1 MPCFEN
7 IDVNTVIS
15 KFSERF
21 KCNLSENDLEIY
33 VEDIIKQSY
42 NNFWTN
48 KYDYFQQI
56 TNGILP

>member
-7 IDVNTVIS
+7 TDINTVIN

-21 KCNLSENDLEIY
+21 KSNLSKKEMEIY
-33 VEDIIKQSY
+33 VEDMIKQSY